1 VNEEQTFP
9 FEPAPPPAEPPA
21 PEPPRER
28 YPFWTYMDVA
38 VFAGL
43 AIPCILVGF
52 GLAKLLFWALRLPT
66 QNRVPELLL
75 GQAVGYL
82 LLFGVLFGIF
92 KMYGRPFWQSLA
104 WTRTRVPPLF
114 ILIAGMGT
122 ALAVAIIAQIIGTPS
137 TENPMTE
144 LLKGRLSLVLMA
156 IFGITIGPL
165 CEELAFR
172 GFLQPL
178 LMRSFGTVAGVVIA
192 AVPFGL
198 LHFQEYGNSW
208 KHALLISLAGAAFG
222 WMRAAT
228 GSTKAAALM
237 HAAYNALFF
246 VAFVSTKGA
255 GK

>member
-1 VNEEQTFP
+1 
-9 FEPAPPPAEPPA
+9 
-21 PEPPRER
+21 
-28 YPFWTYMDVA
+28 
-38 VFAGL
+38 
-43 AIPCILVGF
+43 
-52 GLAKLLFWALRLPT
+52 
-66 QNRVPELLL
+66 
-75 GQAVGYL
+75 
-82 LLFGVLFGIF
+82 
-92 KMYGRPFWQSLA
+92 
-104 WTRTRVPPLF
+104 
-114 ILIAGMGT
+114 
-122 ALAVAIIAQIIGTPS
+122 GTPS

-144 LLKGRLSLVLMA
+144 LLKGRLSLILMA

-192 AVPFGL
+192 AIPFGL

-246 VAFVSTKGA
+246 FAFVSTKGA
-255 GK
+255 R